1 MLLMNWT
8 HWFDGMME
16 TTPSDRMYNCLPM
29 CHRVDGAVTTSA
41 VLVNGGSVV
50 IRDRFSTAAFWDDIR
65 RYDRAMFPYIG
76 ELCRISSMPPR
87 RCGGDAV
94 LSLGMGTPFTSSRES
109 RTIQDCTSCEFLPYW
124 EMRPSWTL

>member
-1 MLLMNWT
+1 
-8 HWFDGMME
+8 
-16 TTPSDRMYNCLPM
+16 
-29 CHRVDGAVTTSA
+29 
-41 VLVNGGSVV
+41 VV

-94 LSLGMGTPFTSSRES
+94 LSLGMGTPFTLAAASREQS
-109 RTIQDCTSCEFLPYW
+109 KIVRRANSCLIG
-124 EMRPSWTL
+124 R

>member
-1 MLLMNWT
+1 
-8 HWFDGMME
+8 
-16 TTPSDRMYNCLPM
+16 MYNCLPM

-94 LSLGMGTPFTSSRES
+94 LSLGLGAPFTTHRSLAAASREQS
-109 RTIQDCTSCEFLPYW
+109 KIVRRANSCLIG
-124 EMRPSWTL
+124 R